1 MYVLCLLN
9 RSQYGPAAEA
19 RRWNARAWPG
29 NSLDCTCIKDVDRER
44 KTFKLNI
51 QAYSFNILLN
61 KIGKNIWLA
70 KLEACAHNTV
80 GSMLV
85 SSPVFHIY

>member
-1 MYVLCLLN
+1 MYLLCLLN

-29 NSLDCTCIKDVDRER
+29 NSVLIVHALRTWTGK
-44 KTFKLNI
+44 KKPFKLNI

-61 KIGKNIWLA
+61 KI
-70 KLEACAHNTV
+70 
-80 GSMLV
+80 
-85 SSPVFHIY
+85 